1 MGDVVVV
8 TEILVIERRRP
19 PPGRYGSPY
28 VCVYV
33 CMCSSRWERER
44 ERGSQTG
51 CVRELSAAR
60 KGTNVLVLI

>member
-19 PPGRYGSPY
+19 PPGRYGSPC
-28 VCVYV
+28 VCV
-33 CMCSSRWERER
+33 CMYLCVVDGRER
-44 ERGSQTG
+44 ESRQTG
-51 CVRELSAAR
+51 SVRELSAAR